1 MCKGISSI
9 LKSIV
14 NALKP
19 ILTIA
24 LLAAAAYFLFIAPA
38 GATLAGTFSGIS
50 WMPAVIAESA
60 LSVTTAGYIAL
71 GAAVVLNPE
80 GVAQVTSSVAEGVGS
95 IAGAV
100 LSGVATGLVQGSS
113 IGTWAL
119 YGALA
124 WFFLFRKDSKD
135 ETYVDRKLRRSDE
148 REEAEHKRM
157 LEAQRPMLEAPQPM
171 LAAPQPR
178 ASNS

>member
-1 MCKGISSI
+1 MCSGISSI

-38 GATLAGTFSGIS
+38 GATLASTFSGIS
-50 WMPAVIAESA
+50 WMPAVIAESSI
-60 LSVTTAGYIAL
+60 SVVTAGYLAL

-80 GVAQVTSSVAEGVGS
+80 GVAQVVSSVANSVGTV
-95 IAGAV
+95 AGSV
-100 LSGVATGLVQGSS
+100 ISGVATGLISGSN

-135 ETYVDRKLRRSDE
+135 ETYVDRQLRRRDE
-148 REEAEHKRM
+148 REDAEYKSSLRDGPHDAEAT
-157 LEAQRPMLEAPQPM
+157 
-171 LAAPQPR
+171 
-178 ASNS
+178 